1 MARRDNDHPPVLTR
15 PSLWREAALVGGV
28 WTRGDTSL
36 AVTDPATGQ
45 VLGHVPNLP
54 ARVVLHAVE
63 AAHRALPAWR
73 AETAK
78 TRGALLRRWSEL
90 ILANQEDLARIL
102 TSEQGKPLAEATSEV
117 RSAAAYAEWFAE
129 EARRAYG
136 DVIPGHLADKRLQVI
151 KTPVGVVGAITPWNF
166 PSSMV
171 TRKLAPA
178 LAAGCTVV
186 LKPSE
191 LTPFSPLALA
201 ALAEEAGVPPGVINI
216 VTGEAAPIGDVLV
229 EDPRVRKVTFTGST
243 AVGRQLASRSL
254 ANLKRVSLELG
265 GNAPFIVFED
275 ADIEAAVEGAMIAKF
290 RNSGQTCICAN
301 RFFVHE
307 AVYDAFSQQLA
318 ERASALVL
326 GRGVEPGTTQGPMIN
341 AAALE
346 KARRH
351 VADAVARGA
360 RLVTGGEGV
369 GATHFQPTVLTELP
383 VDALMCREETFGP
396 VAGLVRFSGEREAL
410 EMANDSAAGLAA
422 YVYTRDLARSHRLAE
437 GLEYGMIGFNTGA
450 MTTEAAPFGGIK
462 DSGQGREGS
471 SYGLDDYLDVK
482 TICVDVPPL

>member
-1 MARRDNDHPPVLTR
+1 MARRDNDHPLVLTR

-78 TRGALLRRWSEL
+78 ARGALLRRWSEL

-191 LTPFSPLALA
+191 LTPFSALALA

>member
-1 MARRDNDHPPVLTR
+1 MAKRENGRPPALSR
-15 PSLWREAALVGGV
+15 PTLWREAALVGGV
-28 WTRGDTSL
+28 WTRGDISL

-78 TRGALLRRWSEL
+78 ARGALLRRWSEL
-90 ILANQEDLARIL
+90 ILANQEDLARIIS
-102 TSEQGKPLAEATSEV
+102 SEQGKPLAEATSEV

-136 DVIPGHLADKRLQVI
+136 EVIPGHLTDKRLHVI

-178 LAAGCTVV
+178 LAAGCAVV

-191 LTPFSPLALA
+191 LTPFSALALA
-201 ALAEEAGVPPGVINI
+201 ALAEEAGAPPGVINV
-216 VTGEAAPIGDVLV
+216 VTGDAAPIGDVLV
-229 EDPRVRKVTFTGST
+229 EDPRVRKLTFTGST
-243 AVGRQLASRSL
+243 AVGRQLAGRSL

-290 RNSGQTCICAN
+290 RNAGQTCICAN

-307 AVYDAFSQQLA
+307 AVYDAFARRLA
-318 ERASALVL
+318 ERAGALIL
-326 GRGVEPGTTQGPMIN
+326 GRGLEPETTQGPLIN
-341 AAALE
+341 AAAVD

-351 VADAVARGA
+351 VADALERGA
-360 RLVTGGEGV
+360 RLVTGGEPFG
-369 GATHFQPTVLTELP
+369 GAHFQPTVLTELRP
-383 VDALMCREETFGP
+383 DALMCREETFGP
-396 VAGLVRFSGEREAL
+396 VAGLIRFSGEREVM

-437 GLEYGMIGFNTGA
+437 ALEYGMIGFNTGA
-450 MTTEAAPFGGIK
+450 MTSEVAPFGGIK

-471 SYGLDDYLDVK
+471 RYGLDDYLDVK
-482 TICVDVPPL
+482 AICVEVPAL